1 MIPPALFPL
10 AGLVDLAP
18 AAVPAAPAPPAQHH
32 GPLLVL
38 DADELA
44 RPLRLERGGVG
55 GRRLVAVRVFL
66 RKWDSGFLWPP

>member
-1 MIPPALFPL
+1 M
-10 AGLVDLAP
+10 DLAP

-55 GRRLVAVRVFL
+55 GRRLDGAVRMIL
-66 RKWDSGFLWPP
+66 QKWDSGFLWSI

>member
-1 MIPPALFPL
+1 M
-10 AGLVDLAP
+10 DLAP

-44 RPLRLERGGVG
+44 RPLRLERGGL
-55 GRRLVAVRVFL
+55 GRRRLDGAVRMIL
-66 RKWDSGFLWPP
+66 QKWDSGFLCPSKS